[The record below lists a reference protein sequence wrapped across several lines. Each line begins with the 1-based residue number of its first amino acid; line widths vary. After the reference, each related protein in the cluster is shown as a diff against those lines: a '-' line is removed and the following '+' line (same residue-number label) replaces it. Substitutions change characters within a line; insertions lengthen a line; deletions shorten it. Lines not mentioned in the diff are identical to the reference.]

1 MKQGRGKILQRTFLS
16 SPNRALSRVKQ
27 NFIAAWNPAWQ
38 DKISPCR
45 RNSAEQVEFRG
56 GMNELN

>member
-1 MKQGRGKILQRTFLS
+1 MS